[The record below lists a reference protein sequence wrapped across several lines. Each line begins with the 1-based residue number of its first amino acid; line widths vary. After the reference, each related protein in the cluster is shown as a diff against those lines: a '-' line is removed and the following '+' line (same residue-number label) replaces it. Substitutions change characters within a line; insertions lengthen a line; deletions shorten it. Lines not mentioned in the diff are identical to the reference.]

1 MTEQIYD
8 KDDIVT
14 REFRVQRSETF
25 TQYYQFS
32 LLAGL
37 GCSMGGWCSSLESYI
52 QSCFLFGIAGA
63 ETRPKSA
70 SAAPP
75 NPANWTIP
83 RGKDYLCAL
92 ARESGY
98 AGKSYNQHRVWQLYM
113 LRNDPYTYAVEVPV
127 WSDRE
132 DGYRGFIDLIRA
144 IKTDNGKLVVQ
155 ILDLKPNA
163 AAENKQKVFGQ
174 LAQYR
179 EMLIERL
186 IHNDGP
192 KPRNDIERI
201 DCIFLD
207 ERDAF
212 QMVFPEIQS
221 PI

>member
-1 MTEQIYD
+1 MNKPILD

-14 REFRVQRSETF
+14 REFRLQRSETF

-32 LLAGL
+32 LRAEI
-37 GCSMGGWCSSLESYI
+37 GCSIGGFCDSLESYV
-52 QSCFLFGIAGA
+52 QCCFLFGIAGA

-70 SAAPP
+70 SDAPP
-75 NPANWTIP
+75 NPANWDIP
-83 RGKDYLCAL
+83 GGKEYLCGL
-92 ARESGY
+92 ARASGY
-98 AGKSYNQHRVWQLYM
+98 AGKSYNQHRIWQLHM
-113 LRNDPYTYAVEVPV
+113 LRNDPFTYATEVPV
-127 WSDRE
+127 WSDRP

-144 IKTDNGKLVVQ
+144 KKTDSGRLAIQ
-155 ILDLKPNA
+155 IIDLKPNA

-186 IHNDGP
+186 AKNNGQ

-207 ERDAF
+207 EYDAF
-212 QMVFPEIQS
+212 RMVFPPILS